1 MPQVAGAGPA
11 MTAAPESRR
20 AASKRTWTWFRVA
33 DGCDSS
39 AACRAALLVSLPGHK
54 SRTPWNDS
62 KDASQVIP
70 QVTSVGGRVGVHDT
84 TSSRMRGAHRTN
96 EASKA
101 TQRRSSRLGSCA
113 SAGFRSLRRHS
124 LQTAAAAPSSEP
136 PCRVS
141 CRSAALAAPLYT
153 AWEAASPVQQPSHS
167 LRAGWH

>member
-1 MPQVAGAGPA
+1 MNCSAREQ
-11 MTAAPESRR
+11 
-20 AASKRTWTWFRVA
+20 ASGHKRTLTWFGVA
-33 DGCDSS
+33 DGCDNS
-39 AACRAALLVSLPGHK
+39 AACTAALLVSLPGHK

-70 QVTSVGGRVGVHDT
+70 QVTPLGGRVEVHDM

-101 TQRRSSRLGSCA
+101 TQRRSSTPGSCA

-136 PCRVS
+136 PRRVS

-167 LRAGWH
+167 LRAGWQ